1 MPAPLGL
8 VIGRNDRWP
17 RTKETPLEGHRGSTR
32 IFLLLVV
39 SSPLSRFSFDWNHRG
54 RAKDQDRAKFRKRF
68 ERNLRKK
75 KKSILEGRTLQSEGG
90 LITRNTWSSCYF
102 SLYLYLPF
110 DSNEW
115 WTRRTVDQDRVENA
129 RRKRSWET
137 VTKWTRKNLF
147 VLLLFR
153 LEKTEELKRQRIKI
167 KKIVRTKETKYL
179 YSCSLSSSVP
189 LFFLAPR
196 LKRSRSKNDSF
207 L

>member
-17 RTKETPLEGHRGSTR
+17 RTKETPLEGHRGST
-32 IFLLLVV
+32 
-39 SSPLSRFSFDWNHRG
+39 PDFSFSCCLFIPLVSLLTGTTGDVPRIKIVRNFEKGLRG
-54 RAKDQDRAKFRKRF
+54 TW
-68 ERNLRKK
+68 EKK
-75 KKSILEGRTLQSEGG
+75 KKSILEGRILQSEGG

-147 VLLLFR
+147 VLLSPR
-153 LEKTEELKRQRIKI
+153 KNGGTQKTENQDQENR
-167 KKIVRTKETKYL
+167 
-179 YSCSLSSSVP
+179 
-189 LFFLAPR
+189 
-196 LKRSRSKNDSF
+196 
-207 L
+207 

>member
-1 MPAPLGL
+1 MASYQGDTF
-8 VIGRNDRWP
+8 GR
-17 RTKETPLEGHRGSTR
+17 TPR
-32 IFLLLVV
+32 IFLLLLV

-54 RAKDQDRAKFRKRF
+54 RAKDQDCAKFRKRF

-147 VLLLFR
+147 VLLSPR
-153 LEKTEELKRQRIKI
+153 KNRGTQKTENQDQENR
-167 KKIVRTKETKYL
+167 
-179 YSCSLSSSVP
+179 
-189 LFFLAPR
+189 
-196 LKRSRSKNDSF
+196 
-207 L
+207 

>member
-32 IFLLLVV
+32 IFLLLLV

-75 KKSILEGRTLQSEGG
+75 EEKYPRGEDFAKRRRINYTEYLIFLLLLSLSLSSFRLEWMVDTK
-90 LITRNTWSSCYF
+90 
-102 SLYLYLPF
+102 
-110 DSNEW
+110 
-115 WTRRTVDQDRVENA
+115 DQDRVENA

-147 VLLLFR
+147 VLLSPR
-153 LEKTEELKRQRIKI
+153 KNGGTQKTENQDQENR
-167 KKIVRTKETKYL
+167 
-179 YSCSLSSSVP
+179 
-189 LFFLAPR
+189 
-196 LKRSRSKNDSF
+196 
-207 L
+207 

>member
-32 IFLLLVV
+32 IFLLLLV

-75 KKSILEGRTLQSEGG
+75 EEKYPRGEDFAKRRRINYTEYLIFLLLLSLSLSSFRLE
-90 LITRNTWSSCYF
+90 WMV
-102 SLYLYLPF
+102 
-110 DSNEW
+110 DMK
-115 WTRRTVDQDRVENA
+115 DQDRVENA

-167 KKIVRTKETKYL
+167 KKIVRAKETKYL

-196 LKRSRSKNDSF
+196 LKRSRSKNDPF